1 MCYYQKKNLKTTIN
15 IKNENII
22 SAGRVINIDTLVNK
36 DFNNIIKNRFLVK
49 PIGIHFSTTYLEI
62 QDFENK
68 TDLYGFIMLDSKLK
82 IFRWKLLQF
91 IIPANSHLF
100 KLKISTDSLCN
111 VCKVEEDDDHCFLC
125 HVNI

>member
-82 IFRWKLLQF
+82 IFRWKLLPF
-91 IIPANSHLF
+91 IIPDKSHLF
-100 KLKISTDSLCN
+100 
-111 VCKVEEDDDHCFLC
+111 
-125 HVNI
+125 